1 MSDGYTASKPLKSI
15 FVFCMAL
22 SVGVHLVS
30 ILLIACVWTT
40 PAGNSGVNFLEM
52 RDLVPEL
59 PVSRLNTRPENLQ
72 PKTSERPS
80 SLHEPEIEKQ
90 SEAAT
95 SDPEPEAEP
104 SRDAGNTP
112 LGLGMTYGFVS
123 SLGDGATL
131 REDVRD
137 YYLVLVE
144 RINKIWWERAATIA
158 EPVRQEGVAVVAILN
173 NGTLVGRQI
182 SRSTGSPEAD
192 RVLLESI
199 DNAAPLPPLPASYGR
214 DVFTAP
220 LKITAPLQL
229 FRTAK

>member
-1 MSDGYTASKPLKSI
+1 LSDGYSASRSVKPIL
-15 FVFCMAL
+15 VFCIAL

-30 ILLIACVWTT
+30 ILLIAYIWTNPT
-40 PAGNSGVNFLEM
+40 GTSNVNYLEM
-52 RDLVPEL
+52 RDLVPDL
-59 PVSRLNTRPENLQ
+59 PVSRLQAVPKKTQ
-72 PKTSERPS
+72 PKTSERLSAP
-80 SLHEPEIEKQ
+80 LDPEIEKQ
-90 SEAAT
+90 PGAEP
-95 SDPEPEAEP
+95 SDPKPEAEP
-104 SRDAGNTP
+104 DREVRNTP

-144 RINKIWWERAATIA
+144 RINKIWWERAATIS
-158 EPVRQEGVAVVAILN
+158 EPVRQEGVAVVVILN
-173 NGTLVGRQI
+173 NGALVGRQI

-192 RVLLESI
+192 RALLESI
-199 DNAAPLPPLPASYGR
+199 DKAAPMPPLPASYGR

-229 FRTAK
+229 FRAAN